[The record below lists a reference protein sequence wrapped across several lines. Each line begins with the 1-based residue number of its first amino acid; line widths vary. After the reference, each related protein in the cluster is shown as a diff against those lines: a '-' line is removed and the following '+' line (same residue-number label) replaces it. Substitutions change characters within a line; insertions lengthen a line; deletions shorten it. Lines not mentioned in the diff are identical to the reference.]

1 MKKNDIRRLVIVS
14 LLIGLNIVFS
24 RLVSISN
31 LSFKISLTFITLIIA
46 AYLYG
51 PFYSCIVGGVG
62 DLVGSLLFPI
72 GAYNPLFTLTAI
84 LSGLVYGIFLHKE
97 LKVKKI
103 IISVLIDKLVVSL
116 LINTLIISILSNA
129 SFEALFLTRLYT
141 NIIMIIIEIVV
152 IISLEKF
159 LMRLKKNNE

>member
-152 IISLEKF
+152 IISLKNF

>member
-1 MKKNDIRRLVIVS
+1 MKRNDIRRLVIIS
-14 LLIGLNIVFS
+14 LLIGLNIVLS

-31 LSFKISLTFITLIIA
+31 ASFKISLSFITLVIA

-51 PFYSCIVGGVG
+51 PFYSCLVGGIG

-72 GAYNPLFTLTAI
+72 GAYNPLFTLTAM

-97 LKVKKI
+97 LKVKNI
-103 IISVLIDKLVVSL
+103 ILSVLIDKLIVSV
-116 LINTLIISILSNA
+116 LINTFIISILSNV
-129 SFEALFLTRLYT
+129 SFKALFLTRLHT

>member
-1 MKKNDIRRLVIVS
+1 MKRNDIRRLVIIS
-14 LLIGLNIVFS
+14 LLIGLNIVLS

-31 LSFKISLTFITLIIA
+31 ASFKISLSFITLVMA

-51 PFYSCIVGGVG
+51 PFYSCLVGGIG

-72 GAYNPLFTLTAI
+72 GTYNPLFTLTAM
-84 LSGLVYGIFLHKE
+84 LSGLVYGIFLHEK
-97 LKVKKI
+97 LKIKNI
-103 IISVLIDKLVVSL
+103 ILSVLIDKLIVSL
-116 LINTLIISILSNA
+116 LINTFIISILFNA
-129 SFEALFLTRLYT
+129 SFKALFLTRLHT

-152 IISLEKF
+152 IMSLEKF

>member
-1 MKKNDIRRLVIVS
+1 MKKNGIRRLVITS
-14 LLIGLNIVFS
+14 LLIGLNIVLS

-31 LSFKISLTFITLIIA
+31 VSFKISLTFITLIIA

-51 PFYSCIVGGVG
+51 PFYSCLVGGIG

-72 GAYNPLFTLTAI
+72 GAYNPLFTLTAT
-84 LSGLVYGIFLHKE
+84 LSGLVYGIFLHEK
-97 LKVKKI
+97 LKIKNIVL
-103 IISVLIDKLVVSL
+103 SVLIDKLVVSL

-129 SFEALFLTRLYT
+129 SFKALFLTRLYT
-141 NIIMIIIEIVV
+141 NIIMIIVEIIV
-152 IISLEKF
+152 IISLKKF